1 MLMLVFDLSPDDNLL
16 SFDTFVLAVD
26 DGEIVCMVGLFGV
39 YILYLSVH
47 YYNMSKLTYK
57 FCT

>member
-1 MLMLVFDLSPDDNLL
+1 MVLFVEAVLVLGLVLATFDRSPDDNLL

-39 YILYLSVH
+39 YI
-47 YYNMSKLTYK
+47 
-57 FCT
+57 